1 MNTDT
6 PAAPA
11 SAPALSPAPDLEPPR
26 PYFLLPEF
34 VLVDWLDDQ
43 GRVRLRQRF
52 ALTEGRRT
60 FIIGRS
66 IDADVTVDDDYAAPL
81 HASVEIT
88 VDGRLLARDLGSI
101 NGIVVAGKRH
111 QARAAGGISGV
122 PLDDGMLQIGRSRLR
137 LRTSHASLAPELPDK
152 PQRARALLDHPGRL
166 AAMGAVAVAAQST
179 YNAWLDAPRDL
190 IGNVVSSLTIAV
202 LLTVAWVAV
211 WALLSRVMQNE
222 WRWLRHTAIILGLVA
237 ATVAIDAVLDLG
249 WFMFALPQWSARD
262 RLLSAVVLAAA
273 LSLHLLHASGLT
285 ARRAA
290 LIGCLIPALLTGG
303 GYWML
308 DRMNRRNVNHI
319 DAELRIYPP
328 NLRLS
333 TAIAAS
339 DYFDGAKELRKRAD
353 SRLKDLPAEDLE
365 SYD

>member
-6 PAAPA
+6 PASPGSA
-11 SAPALSPAPDLEPPR
+11 SAASAQAAEPPR

-34 VLVDWLDDQ
+34 VLVDWLDDH
-43 GRVRLRQRF
+43 GRVHLRQRF

-81 HASVEIT
+81 HASVEVT

-152 PQRARALLDHPGRL
+152 QQPGRSTLLDHPGRL
-166 AAMGAVAVAAQST
+166 AAIGAVAVAAQST

-190 IGNVVSSLTIAV
+190 IGNIVSSLTIAAV
-202 LLTVAWVAV
+202 LTVAWVAV

-222 WRWLRHTAIILGLVA
+222 WRWLRHTAIILGIVA
-237 ATVAIDAVLDLG
+237 VTVAIDAVLDLG
-249 WFMFALPQWSARD
+249 WFMFALPQWSVRD

-273 LSLHLLHASGLT
+273 LSLHLMHASGLT

-328 NLRLS
+328 NLRMS
-333 TAIAAS
+333 PAIAAS
-339 DYFDGAKELRKRAD
+339 DYFDGAKDLRKRAD